1 MTTLIRRF
9 IRDDA
14 GQDMIEYAVLTA
26 FISII
31 AWAIIQTIGN
41 DVSTLFTNI
50 QSATGVYIPVDWKT

>member
-1 MTTLIRRF
+1 MTTLVRRF

-41 DVSTLFTNI
+41 DLSTLFTNI
-50 QSATGVYIPVDWKT
+50 QSASGAAGAASS

>member
-41 DVSTLFTNI
+41 DLSALFTNI
-50 QSATGVYIPVDWKT
+50 QSATGAAGTASS